1 MAPRELLIQRTR
13 VGPERPVYFIA
24 DIASNH
30 AGELSKAKE
39 LVHACAE
46 SGVNAVKMQNYTAEG
61 LVSDYGFK
69 HLSGVRTHQDNWGKS
84 VFDSYRECAIPL
96 SWTAPLKELCDE
108 LGLDYFT
115 SPYGLDLVEAVAPYI
130 GAFKVGSGDLTWHEE
145 IVAMARHGKPVLIAT
160 GASTWAEVEGAMQ
173 AALAVTDQVLLMQCN
188 TNYTARPGEPD
199 VEERERLANLNLAV
213 LGRFQA
219 RWPEVPVGL
228 SDHTHGSFSV
238 LAAVGLYDACAVEKH
253 FTLDNTQTG
262 QDHPFSTTPA
272 GWREMVR
279 ATAELKAEL
288 GSGATADAR
297 YAATLRRIGDKALLD
312 RMIGDGVK
320 RVQDNELGTV
330 VVQRRGVRAAR
341 HLARGTR
348 LTRADLV
355 VLRPCPSGALAPH
368 EIGRVIGKEL
378 SRDVPDGDLVT
389 DVDVS
394 S

>member
-1 MAPRELLIQRTR
+1 VELVIQKTK
-13 VGPERPVYFIA
+13 VGPAQPVYFIA

-61 LVSDYGFK
+61 LVSDYGFR
-69 HLSGVRTHQDNWGKS
+69 HLEGVSTHQDGWGKS

-96 SWTAPLKELCDE
+96 SWTQPLKELCHR

-115 SPYGLDLVEAVAPYI
+115 SPYGLDLVEAVAPHI
-130 GAFKVGSGDLTWHEE
+130 GAFKVGSGDITWHEE

-173 AALAVTDQVLLMQCN
+173 AVLGVTPEVLLMQCN

-199 VEERERLANLNLAV
+199 VEEQERLANLNLAV
-213 LGRFQA
+213 LGRYQE
-219 RWPEVPVGL
+219 RWPNVPVGL

-253 FTLDNTQTG
+253 FTLDNTQKG

-272 GWREMVR
+272 GWSAMVK

-288 GSGATADAR
+288 GRDASFEAR
-297 YAATLRRIGDKALLD
+297 YAATLHRIEDKALLD

-320 RVQDNELGTV
+320 RVQDNERGTV
-330 VVQRRGVRAAR
+330 VVQRRAVRAAR
-341 HLARGTR
+341 SLAKGTR
-348 LTRADLV
+348 LSRADLV
-355 VLRPCPSGALAPH
+355 VLRPCPDGALPPY
-368 EIGRVIGKEL
+368 EVGRVVGQVLERDISEGDVVTA
-378 SRDVPDGDLVT
+378 RDVTAGAR
-389 DVDVS
+389 
-394 S
+394 

>member
-1 MAPRELLIQRTR
+1 MELQIQRTK
-13 VGPERPVYFIA
+13 VGPNQPVYFIA

-30 AGELSKAKE
+30 AGSLEKAKE

-69 HLSGVRTHQDNWGKS
+69 HLSGVRTHQDAWGKS
-84 VFDSYRECAIPL
+84 VFESYRECAIPL
-96 SWTAPLKELCDE
+96 SWTEPLKELCDR

-115 SPYGLDLVEAVAPYI
+115 SPYGLDLVEAVAPYV
-130 GAFKVGSGDLTWHEE
+130 GAFKVGSGDITWHEE
-145 IVAMARHGKPVLIAT
+145 IVAMARHEKPVLIAT
-160 GASTWAEVEGAMQ
+160 GASTWAEVESAMR
-173 AALAVTDQVLLMQCN
+173 AVLAVTSQVLLMQCN
-188 TNYTARPGEPD
+188 TNYTARPGEPEA
-199 VEERERLANLNLAV
+199 EERERLANLNLSV
-213 LGRFQA
+213 LAKFQQ

-272 GWREMVR
+272 GWLAMVK

-288 GSGATADAR
+288 GPGASAEAR
-297 YAATLRRIGDKALLD
+297 YGAVLRRIGDKALLD

-320 RVQDNELGTV
+320 RVQDNETGTV

-341 HLARGTR
+341 TLTKGAR
-348 LTRADLV
+348 LTREDLV

-368 EIGRVIGKEL
+368 EIHRVVGKTL
-378 SRDVPDGDLVT
+378 SRDVPEGDVVT
-389 DVDVS
+389 PGDVS
-394 S
+394 A

>member
-1 MAPRELLIQRTR
+1 MAPRELLIQKTR
-13 VGPERPVYFIA
+13 VGPEQPVYFIA

-30 AGELSKAKE
+30 AGSLEKAKE
-39 LVHACAE
+39 LVHASAE

-61 LVSDYGFK
+61 LVSDYGFR
-69 HLSGVRTHQDNWGKS
+69 HLSGVKTHQDAWGKS

-96 SWTAPLKELCDE
+96 SWTEPLKELCDE

-130 GAFKVGSGDLTWHEE
+130 GAFKVGSGDITWHEE

-160 GASTWAEVEGAMQ
+160 GASTWEEVEGAMS
-173 AALAVTDQVLLMQCN
+173 AVLAVTPDVLLMQCN
-188 TNYTARPGEPD
+188 TNYTARPGEP
-199 VEERERLANLNLAV
+199 EAQELERLANLNLAV
-213 LGRFQA
+213 LARYKE
-219 RWPEVPVGL
+219 RWPAVPVGL

-272 GWREMVR
+272 GWRAMVN

-288 GSGATADAR
+288 GRNASAEAR
-297 YAATLRRIGDKALLD
+297 YTATLRRVGDKALLD

-320 RVQDNELGTV
+320 RVQDNEAGTV

-341 HLARGTR
+341 ALAKGTQ

-368 EIGRVIGKEL
+368 EIGRVVGKVL
-378 SRDVPDGDLVT
+378 GRDVPEGDVVT
-389 DVDVS
+389 PSDVGA
-394 S
+394 